1 MVKYDEV
8 AKIVLPKREA
18 QAKAEATLEVALK
31 GLRKKQDELKKV
43 MDTLSELN
51 ARLKAMQAQKKQ
63 LQDEIESCELKI
75 DRAFKLI
82 KGLGGEKTR
91 WTTAAE
97 ELGKAYTRVAGDM
110 LGACCLR
117 RRVHGKIPQGS
128 RRRLGEHDQAKVQK
142 HTHQWPATD

>member
-1 MVKYDEV
+1 
-8 AKIVLPKREA
+8 
-18 QAKAEATLEVALK
+18 
-31 GLRKKQDELKKV
+31 

-97 ELGKAYTRVAGDM
+97 ELGKAYTR
-110 LGACCLR
+110 
-117 RRVHGKIPQGS
+117 
-128 RRRLGEHDQAKVQK
+128 
-142 HTHQWPATD
+142 T